1 MGSPLSKALA
11 LATGM
16 AIALIAPATAA
27 PMVGLMFEP
36 GAPTAQ
42 SDVVRVR
49 DSARTIHRGRLENGG
64 GAWKKRRH
72 HRQKRHERRHDA
84 RDFDG
89 RPKLYRPRETPKYA
103 YDGYGNYRV
112 HDGNRWDDGGWDG
125 DGWDRDWDRR
135 DWDRRDWDKKLW
147 KRPHT
152 MKNSFGYRE
161 PSPALKDVLTAV
173 PD

>member
-42 SDVVRVR
+42 SDVVRVSN
-49 DSARTIHRGRLENGG
+49 SAKIIHRGRLENGG

-89 RPKLYRPRETPKYA
+89 RSKLYRPRQTPKYA
-103 YDGYGNYRV
+103 YDGYGNFRV
-112 HDGNRWDDGGWDG
+112 HDGERWDGER
-125 DGWDRDWDRR
+125 WDRDRDRR
-135 DWDRRDWDKKLW
+135 GRRNWGEKRW
-147 KRPHT
+147 KRPHI

-161 PSPALKDVLTAV
+161 PSPGLKKVLTAV